1 MELHEKLA
9 LLRKEKGLTQTELA
23 GEMDITR
30 QAVSRWETG
39 LSIPTTEN
47 LTHLS
52 RFYQVPVEYLLNEDA
67 ERPLEEKPV
76 PEEGKTARLENIR
89 KWKRRTA
96 AICAAVILVL
106 FFLGVYIG
114 YSIGNA
120 RGDDGEI
127 QRSISEMKGE
137 EVDISS
143 AERFTIETGW

>member
-67 ERPLEEKPV
+67 ERPLEEKP
-76 PEEGKTARLENIR
+76 TR
-89 KWKRRTA
+89 KREKP
-96 AICAAVILVL
+96 
-106 FFLGVYIG
+106 
-114 YSIGNA
+114 
-120 RGDDGEI
+120 RGL
-127 QRSISEMKGE
+127 RISENG
-137 EVDISS
+137 SGGPPRS
-143 AERFTIETGW
+143 ARRSYWSCFSWGCTLATP

>member
-9 LLRKEKGLTQTELA
+9 LLRKEKGLTQMELA

-52 RFYQVPVEYLLNEDA
+52 RLYQVPVEYLLNEDA
-67 ERPLEEKPV
+67 ERPLEEEPV
-76 PEEGKTARLENIR
+76 PEEGKTARLEDIR

-96 AICAAVILVL
+96 AICAVVIWVL
-106 FFLGVYIG
+106 FFLGVYHWLLHRKRP
-114 YSIGNA
+114 
-120 RGDDGEI
+120 RG
-127 QRSISEMKGE
+127 
-137 EVDISS
+137 
-143 AERFTIETGW
+143 